1 MKSFDIKT
9 KIYFGDNSMDRV
21 RQLPYRR
28 ILIVTD
34 KFFSG
39 SDLLHLVTQPLSES
53 NKEFRV
59 FNDVV
64 PDPPIEKIVGG
75 VKTVLEY
82 KPDCLIAVGGGSVI
96 DSAKAIREFAV
107 RMDASTH
114 LALIAIPTTSGTG
127 SEVTAFSVITDSVH
141 HIKYPLVSES
151 MLPDEAILDEEL
163 VKSVPPNVTAD
174 TGMDVLTHA
183 VEAYTSINNN
193 EFSAALAEKSIEI
206 CGAFLLRAYLDGNDW
221 HARRKMHVASC
232 LAGLAFN
239 SASLG
244 LNHGMAHQLGANF
257 HIPHGRANAM
267 LLPHIIE
274 YNSGINIHS
283 RSQKEY
289 PKQVEKYVSI
299 ARLLGLQNFNTITT
313 VRAFVNWVQFM
324 NKEMNIPLSVS
335 QMGNITESEYR
346 QKIPAMA
353 EAALADG
360 CTATNPKTPTKADV
374 IRIYEELW

>member
-9 KIYFGDNSMDRV
+9 KIYFGDNAMERV
-21 RQLPYRR
+21 RDLPYKK
-28 ILIVTD
+28 IMIVTD

-39 SDLLHLVTQPLSES
+39 SSLLRIVTQPLSETH
-53 NKEFRV
+53 KEFRV
-59 FNDVV
+59 FNEVV
-64 PDPPIEKIVGG
+64 PDPPVDKIVVG
-75 VKTVLEY
+75 VKAVLEY
-82 KPDCLIAVGGGSVI
+82 QPDCLIAVGGGSVI

-107 RMDASTH
+107 RMHGTAKI
-114 LALIAIPTTSGTG
+114 ALVAIPTTSGTG
-127 SEVTAFSVITDSVH
+127 SEVTAFSVITDPVH
-141 HIKYPLVSES
+141 QVKYPLVSES

-183 VEAYTSINNN
+183 IEAYTSINNN
-193 EFSAALAEKSIEI
+193 EFSAALAEKAIEI

-274 YNSGINIHS
+274 FNSGINIHS
-283 RSQKEY
+283 RSQKQY
-289 PKQVEKYVSI
+289 PKQVEKYESI

-313 VRAFVNWVQFM
+313 VRALVNWIQFM

-335 QMGNITESEYR
+335 QMGNVSEMEYR
-346 QKIPAMA
+346 SKISQMA
-353 EAALADG
+353 DAALADA
-360 CTATNPKTPTKADV
+360 CTATNPKVPTKADV
-374 IRIYEELW
+374 MRIYEELW

>member
-9 KIYFGDNSMDRV
+9 KIYFGDNAMERV
-21 RQLPYRR
+21 RDLPYKK
-28 ILIVTD
+28 IMIVTD

-39 SDLLHLVTQPLSES
+39 SSLLRIVTQPLSETH
-53 NKEFRV
+53 KEFRV
-59 FNDVV
+59 FNEVV
-64 PDPPIEKIVGG
+64 PDPPVDKIVVG
-75 VKTVLEY
+75 VKAVLEY
-82 KPDCLIAVGGGSVI
+82 QPDCLIAVGGGSVI

-107 RMDASTH
+107 RMHGTAKI
-114 LALIAIPTTSGTG
+114 ALVAIPTTSGTG
-127 SEVTAFSVITDSVH
+127 SEVTAFSVITDPVH
-141 HIKYPLVSES
+141 QVKYPLVSES

-183 VEAYTSINNN
+183 IEAYTSINNN
-193 EFSAALAEKSIEI
+193 EFSAALAEKAIEI

-274 YNSGINIHS
+274 FNSGINIHS
-283 RSQKEY
+283 RSQKQY
-289 PKQVEKYVSI
+289 PKQVEKYESI

-313 VRAFVNWVQFM
+313 VRALVNWIQFM

-335 QMGNITESEYR
+335 QMGNVSEMEYR
-346 QKIPAMA
+346 SKIPQMA
-353 EAALADG
+353 DAALADA
-360 CTATNPKTPTKADV
+360 CTATNPKVPTKADV
-374 IRIYEELW
+374 MRIYEELW